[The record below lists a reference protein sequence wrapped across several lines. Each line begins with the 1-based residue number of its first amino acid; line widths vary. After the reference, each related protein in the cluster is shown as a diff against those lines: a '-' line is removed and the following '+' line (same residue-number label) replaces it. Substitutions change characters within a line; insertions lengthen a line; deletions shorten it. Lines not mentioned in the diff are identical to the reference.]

1 MAAKN
6 GKPTAAE
13 RMAII
18 ETNFEN
24 MAKDMSEIKT
34 DIKHIYDKI
43 EIKNKVDDM
52 HGILIAGN
60 APKTQFQKFA
70 ETAKNIKEVI
80 LFGLTILVLLGILLK
95 VDFSQLLK

>member
-1 MAAKN
+1 MAGKN
-6 GKPTAAE
+6 GKTAAE

-52 HGILIAGN
+52 HTLLTTGQ
-60 APKTQFQKFA
+60 PKTPLQKFGNVA
-70 ETAKNIKEVI
+70 RDIKDIILAVI
-80 LFGLTILVLLGILLK
+80 MFLAFLAVLLK
-95 VDFSQLLK
+95 VDFSAVVK